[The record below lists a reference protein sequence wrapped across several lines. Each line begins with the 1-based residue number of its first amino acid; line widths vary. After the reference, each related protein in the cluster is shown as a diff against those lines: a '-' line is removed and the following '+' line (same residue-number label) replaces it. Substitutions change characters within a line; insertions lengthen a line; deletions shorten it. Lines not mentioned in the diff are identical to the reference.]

1 MEGFDQ
7 HEGLVIPFDRS
18 NVDTDQIIPK
28 QFLKSIKRTGFGNY
42 LFDAWRFLDEGDLSK
57 TPNDRQINHEFV
69 LNDPRYQDAS
79 ILVARKNFG
88 CGSRREHAVWALMEY
103 GIKCVIAPSFADI
116 FYNNCFKNG
125 LLPIVLKE
133 ENVDRV
139 FEIITKKKAVRM
151 DVNLEKQTISL
162 DGGTKYSFEIDEN
175 RKVPLL
181 RGLDEIG
188 MTLDHVETIRAFEE
202 KHKRSMPWIFRN
214 EEK

>member
-1 MEGFDQ
+1 
-7 HEGLVIPFDRS
+7 
-18 NVDTDQIIPK
+18 
-28 QFLKSIKRTGFGNY
+28 
-42 LFDAWRFLDEGDLSK
+42 
-57 TPNDRQINHEFV
+57 
-69 LNDPRYQDAS
+69 
-79 ILVARKNFG
+79 
-88 CGSRREHAVWALMEY
+88 MEY

-214 EEK
+214 EEE

>member
-1 MEGFDQ
+1 M
-7 HEGLVIPFDRS
+7 
-18 NVDTDQIIPK
+18 
-28 QFLKSIKRTGFGNY
+28 
-42 LFDAWRFLDEGDLSK
+42 
-57 TPNDRQINHEFV
+57 

-88 CGSRREHAVWALMEY
+88 CGSSREHAVWALMEY